1 MNTPGPEKNFHTVL
15 IIAGV
20 ALAVGSSAGYF
31 GFSSAFGPEHGL
43 LGLRAGALISQVLVW
58 GSVIVVGMAHWVVE
72 GFHALAS
79 SSKALPT
86 MTVSPDQLERPITG
100 TAGTQTP
107 AVAQPTR
114 HEEVAV

>member
-1 MNTPGPEKNFHTVL
+1 MTNPGPEKNFHTVL

-20 ALAVGSSAGYF
+20 ALAVGSAAGF
-31 GFSSAFGPEHGL
+31 LGFSNVFGSEHAF

-72 GFHALAS
+72 GFHAMKTGS
-79 SSKALPT
+79 SALPT
-86 MTVSPDQLERPITG
+86 MNVSPDQLERPITG
-100 TAGTQTP
+100 ET
-107 AVAQPTR
+107 AQPTPAKQPVR